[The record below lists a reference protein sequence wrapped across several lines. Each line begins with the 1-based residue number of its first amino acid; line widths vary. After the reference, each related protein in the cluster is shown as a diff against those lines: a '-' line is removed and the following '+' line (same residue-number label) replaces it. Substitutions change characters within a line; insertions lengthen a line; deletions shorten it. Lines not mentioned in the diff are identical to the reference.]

1 MHPNPPEEDVSMLPE
16 DLLKLIEVLKHSL
29 EEEYFGFVSD
39 EIDHV
44 IEQPIGATLSLTCL
58 ADDCPQARSG
68 YPDVGGFN
76 M

>member
-29 EEEYFGFVSD
+29 EERVFRVRLGRDRPRHRAAYW
-39 EIDHV
+39 
-44 IEQPIGATLSLTCL
+44 ATLSLTCL
-58 ADDCPQARSG
+58 TDDCPQARSG